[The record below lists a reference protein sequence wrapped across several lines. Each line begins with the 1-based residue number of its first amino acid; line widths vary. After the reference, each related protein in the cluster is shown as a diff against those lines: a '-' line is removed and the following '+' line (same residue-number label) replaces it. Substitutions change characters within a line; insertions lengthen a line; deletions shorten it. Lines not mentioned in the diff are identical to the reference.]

1 MAGTSAYIHQSGAV
15 PVMENSIP
23 ASTFDQPVTKQT
35 AAIPTNVAGIVIVS
49 AGLLVLLNVLRF
61 NFVIGLGSN

>member
-1 MAGTSAYIHQSGAV
+1 
-15 PVMENSIP
+15 MENSIP